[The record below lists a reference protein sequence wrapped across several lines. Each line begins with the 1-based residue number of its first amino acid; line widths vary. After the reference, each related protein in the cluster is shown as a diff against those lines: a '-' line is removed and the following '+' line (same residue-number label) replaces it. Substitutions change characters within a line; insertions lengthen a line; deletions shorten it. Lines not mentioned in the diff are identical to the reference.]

1 MNDKVF
7 FTGAALLAL
16 LMIGLSLVWPQGL
29 GVRSPAPFGH
39 EVVLPDV
46 VRATREKAERDAR
59 RKAERAAEQAA
70 KAQLQAQTQSSE
82 ASTSGASTSGAAQ

>member
-7 FTGAALLAL
+7 YTGAAVIAL

-29 GVRSPAPFGH
+29 GVRSPEPFGH

-46 VRATREKAERDAR
+46 VRAQREKAERDAR
-59 RKAERAAEQAA
+59 RKAEQAAERAA
-70 KAQLQAQTQSSE
+70 KAQAAAE
-82 ASTSGASTSGAAQ
+82 ASAASASAQ

>member
-7 FTGAALLAL
+7 FTGAAVIAL

-46 VRATREKAERDAR
+46 VRAQREKAERDAK
-59 RKAERAAEQAA
+59 RKAEQAAERAAKAQAA
-70 KAQLQAQTQSSE
+70 AE
-82 ASTSGASTSGAAQ
+82 ASAASASAQ

>member
-7 FTGAALLAL
+7 YTGAAVIAL

-46 VRATREKAERDAR
+46 VRAQREKAERDAR
-59 RKAERAAEQAA
+59 RKGEQAAQRAA
-70 KAQLQAQTQSSE
+70 KAQAAAE
-82 ASTSGASTSGAAQ
+82 ASAASASAQ